1 MEIADFIKNVA
12 AQYEETD
19 TCEFNANTRFKEKD
33 EWSSLTAMAI
43 IAMVDEVYKVK
54 LLGEEIRKSSTI
66 NDIFDIV
73 KSRT

>member
-1 MEIADFIKNVA
+1 MEITDFIKNVA
-12 AQYEETD
+12 AQYEEVD
-19 TCEFNANTRFKEKD
+19 AFEFNANTKFKDND

-66 NDIFDIV
+66 NEIFDIV